1 MTRLKKQKRMANKIV
16 LDKTP
21 RKQERLA
28 DPDSYESRKQRAQKQ
43 KKKQASVEQKR
54 INAKPTKSA
63 IERDTEAGRRGERK
77 GGRLADKIRQYN
89 ADKKLAEK
97 ADNNSEPTSD
107 SE

>member
-43 KKKQASVEQKR
+43 KKKHPSVEQKR

-89 ADKKLAEK
+89 AEK
-97 ADNNSEPTSD
+97 AEQSSEQI
-107 SE
+107 SEDE

>member
-1 MTRLKKQKRMANKIV
+1 VTRLKKQKRMANKIV

-43 KKKQASVEQKR
+43 KKKHTSVEQKR

-89 ADKKLAEK
+89 AEK
-97 ADNNSEPTSD
+97 AEQSSEQINED
-107 SE
+107 E